1 MKANRWKSIAVG
13 ALAGILNGLFGAGG
27 GLLLVPLLVGWM
39 GVEQKKAFATSV
51 AVMLPIS
58 IASYILFCVKG
69 GNIWEEALPYLLG
82 GIAGGLLSAKLFKN
96 VSAKWLHRAFSL
108 LILYGGIKAVLLK

>member
-1 MKANRWKSIAVG
+1 MQRNIKCVVSGVM
-13 ALAGILNGLFGAGG
+13 AGVLNGLFGAGG
-27 GLLLVPLLVGWM
+27 GLLLVPLLVGWI

-108 LILYGGIKAVLLK
+108 LILYGGLKAVLLK